1 VAIRPIPDP
10 PPVMRATIS
19 YVRNIQTRHW
29 ALKEFGMHIPLPFM
43 PKRFSSLKLSLL
55 TWEDILVYIEIKLR

>member
-10 PPVMRATIS
+10 PPVMRATVS
-19 YVRNIQTRHW
+19 YVRKVHERYGTW
-29 ALKEFGMHIPLPFM
+29 KEFGVHIPLPFM

-55 TWEDILVYIEIKLR
+55 T